1 MDVTTE
7 YAFSDQG
14 KSEILQR
21 TLDVIL
27 YTAGPILIVSLLTG
41 VITTV
46 SQIGFL
52 FSSEVLNLKWERI
65 NPISGFKRIFSIR
78 SLVEALKG
86 LFKFIFIISICYWI
100 FSDKLFNLH
109 GLMHLSASSSF
120 AYGNDI
126 ILKTCLC
133 HHFRTFDYCDF

>member
-7 YAFSDQG
+7 YAFSEEG

-27 YTAGPILIVSLLTG
+27 YTAGYILIVSLLTG

-65 NPISGFKRIFSIR
+65 NPISGFKKNILHSI
-78 SLVEALKG
+78 SG
-86 LFKFIFIISICYWI
+86 
-100 FSDKLFNLH
+100 
-109 GLMHLSASSSF
+109 
-120 AYGNDI
+120 
-126 ILKTCLC
+126 
-133 HHFRTFDYCDF
+133 